1 MYPRNV
7 LKKISFILIIFSFNW
22 ATSNESANCPDLY
35 QSKGQIQ
42 VQQLKTADGFCLLS
56 IVPKKAYV
64 DLIYRSYVFSDKG
77 SLFVF
82 NSFGDGDNENE
93 LTGAKEFYF
102 FPRMMKDQIFSWI
115 NDSKNEYLNIQ
126 TNHYFNML
134 IDTET
139 GLISA
144 VDKAEAQI
152 DPEIRPD
159 NEGGVRIKPKA
170 GLIYELPFTKGQ
182 APSSRPNTRGVFTDA
197 NGQKCTVKVSELFS
211 KDSSGEVYLKMTDY
225 ALKQF
230 LMIKCPKLNVGY

>member
-1 MYPRNV
+1 M
-7 LKKISFILIIFSFNW
+7 LKKISFILIICSFNW
-22 ATSNESANCPDLY
+22 AGSDQQADCPDLY

-42 VQQLKTADGFCLLS
+42 VQQLKTTDGFCLLS

-77 SLFVF
+77 SLLVF
-82 NSFGDGDNENE
+82 NSFGDGGNEAE

-102 FPRMMKDQIFSWI
+102 FPRLSKNQFFSWI
-115 NDSKNEYLNIQ
+115 VSSHTEYLNVQ

-134 IDTET
+134 IDAGT

-152 DPEIRPD
+152 DPEIRLD
-159 NEGGVRIKPKA
+159 NEAGVRIKPRS

-182 APSSRPNTRGVFTDA
+182 APSSQPHLRGAFTDA
-197 NGQKCTVKVSELFS
+197 FGQSCRVKVSELFN
-211 KDSSGEVYLKMTDY
+211 KDSHGEVYFKMSDY
-225 ALKQF
+225 ELKQF
-230 LMIKCPKLNVGY
+230 LLIKCPKLNVGY